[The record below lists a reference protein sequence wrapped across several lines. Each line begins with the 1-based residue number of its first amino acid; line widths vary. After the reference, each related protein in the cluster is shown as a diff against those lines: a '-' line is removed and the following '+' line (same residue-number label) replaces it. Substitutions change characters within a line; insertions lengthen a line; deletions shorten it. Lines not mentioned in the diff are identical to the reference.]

1 MVTSSYG
8 NLSSLQASSVRSR
21 TLPSRWI
28 SLSILPP
35 RHSRL
40 PTSLN
45 SRGATGPQIYV
56 REQRRCC
63 LRRAV
68 AVILRTQL
76 SRADDAV
83 NGAFTCSGKIR
94 IWRVVLARDAI
105 QFLETTDCIYAV
117 HYAVYMY
124 VYVQPLVQICELTQE
139 QRLDCYVAF
148 MLHSIQP
155 CMPPEGKFSPSGVI
169 LEYYLND
176 LIHWSLGPKNCMQK
190 MVSDHSSPCFVTAL
204 PHI

>member
-8 NLSSLQASSVRSR
+8 SLSSLQASSVRSR

-45 SRGATGPQIYV
+45 RTPDLRPRTTPLLFEKSSRSNSTYPVVTCWWRSEWRLYV
-56 REQRRCC
+56 QWKNTNLTSCTSRRSNT
-63 LRRAV
+63 
-68 AVILRTQL
+68 I
-76 SRADDAV
+76 SR
-83 NGAFTCSGKIR
+83 NHRLYICST
-94 IWRVVLARDAI
+94 L
-105 QFLETTDCIYAV
+105 
-117 HYAVYMY
+117 YAVYMY

-139 QRLDCYVAF
+139 QHLDCYVAF

-190 MVSDHSSPCFVTAL
+190 MVSHHSSPCFVTAL

>member
-8 NLSSLQASSVRSR
+8 SLSSLQASSVRSR

-94 IWRVVLARDAI
+94 IWRVLLAGDPI
-105 QFLETTDCIYAV
+105 QFLETTDCI
-117 HYAVYMY
+117 YAVYMY

-139 QRLDCYVAF
+139 QHLDCYVAF

-190 MVSDHSSPCFVTAL
+190 MVSHHSSPCFVTAL